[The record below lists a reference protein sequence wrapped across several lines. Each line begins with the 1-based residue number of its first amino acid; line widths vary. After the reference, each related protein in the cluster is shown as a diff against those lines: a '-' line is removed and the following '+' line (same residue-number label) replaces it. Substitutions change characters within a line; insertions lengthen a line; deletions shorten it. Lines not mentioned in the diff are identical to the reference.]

1 MESPILLRAHAL
13 ALVVIKYGLVC
24 VCVNALNWLL
34 ANVVLVIVVFV
45 FIVIFVF
52 CR

>member
-13 ALVVIKYGLVC
+13 ALVVIKYGL